1 MPSASVTAKIASIS
15 FIVTTSSMKADLG
28 RAGGDLPPRLL
39 LDGNALGA
47 ARALGAR
54 LRLAGHEDLGG
65 AGRGRGAADP
75 PEQRGHLRVEFG
87 RRQESRGIEGDDERA
102 VRELALLGA
111 GPARA
116 RQDAAEDLDGEREPV
131 ALVRAGRQ
139 QRARGVAVELPGIR
153 RRLAARVQHDPRR
166 HLLAAVELHAQLA
179 LGPTAGGVVVR
190 RGDGAAGTGNGNGVG
205 VRAEPLAAAAPRR
218 HIEAAL
224 GVGPEHPDQA
234 RGRHRLGVVGEPA
247 HVARAAQRH
256 RRQSVHTAALDGQR
270 GPAPRDDLT
279 EAVVAVEHR
288 DRRCVDGELD
298 LGGRVQVPALQ
309 GRAVLRHADDAV
321 GVVAAQVGA
330 HEQCRDPLRVVARHV
345 ARGEDVGRE
354 DQATYFVR
362 INVGKRS
369 VALDLTKPEARPVVL
384 DLARRSDVVVENFV
398 PGVVAR
404 LGCDHAT
411 LSAVK
416 PDLVYCSISGFG
428 QTGPWRA
435 LQAFAHIISAVSGLM
450 HLERNADAEPRVSY
464 LQAADVLAGTHAF
477 GAICAA
483 LLRRGR
489 TGRGAHLDVSMLEC
503 LVAAEDITYGA
514 MLNGG
519 AEYPGPRAGMLIH
532 QLDGHC
538 FTVQSVG
545 APHLWARLL
554 AALKRL

>member
-1 MPSASVTAKIASIS
+1 VITPDGPLAGVTVLDFTRVLAGPYC
-15 FIVTTSSMKADLG
+15 TRLLADLG
-28 RAGGDLPPRLL
+28 
-39 LDGNALGA
+39 
-47 ARALGAR
+47 
-54 LRLAGHEDLGG
+54 
-65 AGRGRGAADP
+65 ADVLKI
-75 PEQRGHLRVEFG
+75 E
-87 RRQESRGIEGDDERA
+87 RREGDD
-102 VRELALLGA
+102 
-111 GPARA
+111 
-116 RQDAAEDLDGEREPV
+116 
-131 ALVRAGRQ
+131 
-139 QRARGVAVELPGIR
+139 
-153 RRLAARVQHDPRR
+153 
-166 HLLAAVELHAQLA
+166 
-179 LGPTAGGVVVR
+179 TR
-190 RGDGAAGTGNGNGVG
+190 RGYFQL
-205 VRAEPLAAAAPRR
+205 EP
-218 HIEAAL
+218 
-224 GVGPEHPDQA
+224 
-234 RGRHRLGVVGEPA
+234 
-247 HVARAAQRH
+247 
-256 RRQSVHTAALDGQR
+256 
-270 GPAPRDDLT
+270 
-279 EAVVAVEHR
+279 
-288 DRRCVDGELD
+288 
-298 LGGRVQVPALQ
+298 
-309 GRAVLRHADDAV
+309 
-321 GVVAAQVGA
+321 
-330 HEQCRDPLRVVARHV
+330 
-345 ARGEDVGRE
+345 GRE

-483 LLRRGR
+483 LLRHGR

-532 QLDGHC
+532 QIEGQW

-545 APHLWARLL
+545 APDLWARLL
-554 AALKRL
+554 AAMKRPDLAQDSRFATPLARRQHWAELRPFIVAWVDTFPSAKAALEACAAARIPAAPVLTPAEVVAHPHLAEREFFPVVPHPAREGVRVTGVPFMVDGRRPMPTGPAPYRPGEHTREVLTDLLGYDAQKIEALRKAGAIDLV